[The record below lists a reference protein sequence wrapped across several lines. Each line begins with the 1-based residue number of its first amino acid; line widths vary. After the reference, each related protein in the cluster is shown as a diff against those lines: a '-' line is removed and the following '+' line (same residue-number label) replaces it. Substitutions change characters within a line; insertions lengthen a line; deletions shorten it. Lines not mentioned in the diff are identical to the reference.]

1 MQFYLLMDEHNE
13 QKKAADLNKWATH
26 RNEIMSPASCSCC
39 RDDPGYLLIYS
50 DSVTEVKS
58 IHDHREVWNKTNAG
72 RNTVNIKTTLIVLKQ
87 AKSSFR
93 EMTVFIWKYE
103 SVSLCFLSVGSGL

>member
-13 QKKAADLNKWATH
+13 QQKAADLNKWATH
-26 RNEIMSPASCSCC
+26 RNEIISPASCSCC

-58 IHDHREVWNKTNAG
+58 THDHPEVWNTNKTNAG
-72 RNTVNIKTTLIVLKQ
+72 RNMVNIKTTLIVLKQ
-87 AKSSFR
+87 PII
-93 EMTVFIWKYE
+93 FI
-103 SVSLCFLSVGSGL
+103 

>member
-1 MQFYLLMDEHNE
+1 MPFYLLMDEHNE
-13 QKKAADLNKWATH
+13 QQKAADLNKWATH
-26 RNEIMSPASCSCC
+26 RNEIISPASCSCC

-58 IHDHREVWNKTNAG
+58 THDHPEVWNKTNAG

-87 AKSSFR
+87 PKI
-93 EMTVFIWKYE
+93 FI
-103 SVSLCFLSVGSGL
+103 

>member
-1 MQFYLLMDEHNE
+1 MLLNKKTRQNNKTVLKHFILEMQFYLLMDEHNE

-26 RNEIMSPASCSCC
+26 RNEIISPASCSCC

-58 IHDHREVWNKTNAG
+58 IHDHPEVCNTNKTNAG

-87 AKSSFR
+87 PKI
-93 EMTVFIWKYE
+93 FI
-103 SVSLCFLSVGSGL
+103 